1 VNHLVHLTE
10 TAAKSSLIMKSI
22 KSTVIGTLAQNSDF
36 EDWWESDLIE
46 IPFFNNLKL
55 KVVFMGLLPEEDEQ
69 FIPEAD
75 NALNLFISK
84 TDTDRLAISHLVY
97 KNCMDFLNAVGYDE
111 YDKVLW
117 EIKDKNDIWNHVQ
130 PFEIYISRRPYNDK
144 DIYININC
152 DCDWELEHGLQLVFR
167 QGKQITRVSMIDGHL
182 TEADAYDKPDS
193 EDERLQ
199 KVHWI

>member
-10 TAAKSSLIMKSI
+10 AAAKSSLIMKSI
-22 KSTVIGTLAQNSDF
+22 KSTIIGTLAQNSDF

-75 NALNLFISK
+75 NALNHFISK

-193 EDERLQ
+193 EDELLSLF
-199 KVHWI
+199 KG

>member
-1 VNHLVHLTE
+1 
-10 TAAKSSLIMKSI
+10 MKSI
-22 KSTVIGTLAQNSDF
+22 KSTIIGTLAQNSDF

-75 NALNLFISK
+75 NALNHFISK

-193 EDERLQ
+193 EDELLSLF
-199 KVHWI
+199 KG